1 MTATKQ
7 LMTAADLLDMPGDG
21 FRYELVRG
29 ELRKTPPAGH
39 HHGRIAVSIAAQ
51 LQMHTKANELGATY
65 AAETGFL
72 LASNPDH
79 VRAPDVAFVRQER
92 ADAADTERF
101 FLGAPDLAIEVIS
114 PSDRYSEVEEK
125 VADWLASGTLAV
137 VVIDPH
143 RRTAKVHRPT
153 MGADDLTEAD
163 TLDLSDVVP
172 GWQMPVKDIF
182 E

>member
-1 MTATKQ
+1 
-7 LMTAADLLDMPGDG
+7 
-21 FRYELVRG
+21 
-29 ELRKTPPAGH
+29 
-39 HHGRIAVSIAAQ
+39 
-51 LQMHTKANELGATY
+51 MHTKANDLGATY
-65 AAETGFL
+65 AVETGFL

-92 ADAADTERF
+92 ADAAADTEGF
-101 FLGAPDLAIEVIS
+101 FPGAPDLAIEVVS

-137 VVIDPH
+137 VVIDPR

-153 MGADDLTEAD
+153 MGAADLTEAD

-172 GWQMPVKDIF
+172 GWQMPVKDMF